1 MNISVS
7 VLFQPFKR
15 QFHKMVKHIVSV
27 VFDHFLGLA
36 LKGLTLQT
44 LRYLLTL
51 FLFLVSVLHSLQI
64 YTSLSF
70 STIFLATTDG
80 SDGTPSHF
88 LLSK

>member
-51 FLFLVSVLHSLQI
+51 FLFLISVLQI

-88 LLSK
+88 PLSK